1 MDVPSGRHPRRE
13 AAARMSVQRYETAE
27 GVRWRVRWR
36 EDGGRMRSRTLASKR
51 EALAF
56 DADVRARRFR
66 GEALPQPGRETL
78 AAAYEEWWQLR
89 GSTLAANTRRTH
101 QAVWNAHVRDRFDH
115 HRLTTLAADPQ
126 LFEQLTADMRARGV
140 GPAAQRRVLMV
151 LSAVLTACVQWKKIA
166 VNPIGQVPKP
176 PAARQ
181 RNPRPFPPA
190 VVELI
195 CDEIRCRATK
205 DRDARRPVG
214 DALLVSLMSYAGLRP
229 GEALALRFSD
239 IGERTIS
246 VDKAVADG
254 AEGPTKTGQGRTV
267 PLVAPLRVDVATWRR
282 LGGEADDDALL
293 FPSAAGS
300 HWTRTE
306 FGNWRNRVWKP
317 ALVTIA
323 ARDPKLSWLRSAR
336 PYDCRGSF
344 VSLQLRAGATPMEV
358 ASWGGHSAQVMFR
371 HYAGVIEELVGE
383 PRLTAEAQIEAAR
396 AALRQRT
403 DAELAELVGSLVE
416 QPLAA
421 SDTEAFRIF
430 YPIEVEDVPGA
441 LDELPGI
448 ERHQTELADRLEEWI
463 ERRRERAA
471 AVDRR
476 QLRRPPE

>member
-1 MDVPSGRHPRRE
+1 
-13 AAARMSVQRYETAE
+13 
-27 GVRWRVRWR
+27 
-36 EDGGRMRSRTLASKR
+36 MRSRTLPSKR
-51 EALAF
+51 EALVF
-56 DADVRARRFR
+56 DADVRTRRFR

-78 AAAYEEWWQLR
+78 AAAYEEWWRLR

-101 QAVWNAHVRDRFDH
+101 QAVWNAHVKDRFDH
-115 HRLTTLAADPQ
+115 HRLASLAANPQ
-126 LFEQLTADMRARGV
+126 LFEELTADMRSRGV

-151 LSAVLTACVQWKKIA
+151 ISAVLSACVQWKKIA
-166 VNPIGQVPKP
+166 VNPIAQVPKP

-205 DRDARRPVG
+205 DRDGHRPVG

-229 GEALALRFSD
+229 GEALALRFDD

-254 AEGPTKTGQGRTV
+254 AEGPTKTGQARTV
-267 PLVAPLRVDVATWRR
+267 PLVGPLRIDIATWRR
-282 LGGEADDDALL
+282 LRSEPDDDALL
-293 FPSAAGS
+293 FPSASGS

-317 ALVTIA
+317 ALETIA
-323 ARDPKLSWLRSAR
+323 GRDPKLSWLRSAR

-358 ASWGGHSAQVMFR
+358 AAWGGHSPQVMFR

-383 PRLTAEAQIEAAR
+383 PRLSAEAQIEAAR

-416 QPLAA
+416 HPAA
-421 SDTEAFRIF
+421 DAGTEAYEVF
-430 YPIEVEDVPGA
+430 YPIEVEDLPGA
-441 LDELPGI
+441 LGELP
-448 ERHQTELADRLEEWI
+448 EVETVESEMANRLSEWI
-463 ERRRERAA
+463 ERRDERAGIG
-471 AVDRR
+471 RFGK
-476 QLRRPPE
+476 LRPPT